1 MASAVAFHFGKGLSH
16 AADFHHLA
24 LLQPGA
30 APRGTETIIV
40 AVFFF
45 SGVQA
50 IHAQVRRG
58 PVASGSISI
67 RREVRRPVARMIK
80 IRR

>member
-1 MASAVAFHFGKGLSH
+1 LASAVAFHFGKGLSH

-24 LLQPGA
+24 LLQRGA

-40 AVFFF
+40 ALFFF

-50 IHAQVRRG
+50 IHAQVQRG
-58 PVASGSISI
+58 PVAVE
-67 RREVRRPVARMIK
+67 RRADPFRFAARFGDPSHA
-80 IRR
+80 